1 VLADREHVEADLVG
15 AACDLADRLDPFGLA
30 RRLAGDRV
38 PRDVADGEDSKL
50 HFASPFLDP
59 SSIPYTCARMQS
71 GSGGSPAGRREGG
84 RLARFAGRSY
94 AQVMD
99 DILDAYSRAVI
110 SVVERVSPSVANLR
124 VRLRSRSREREAG
137 GAAVVITE
145 DRLVTNAHVVPAAT
159 REGWASFPDGREFRF
174 SVVGRDPFSDL
185 AVIAIDGSNLH
196 PAELGDASTLQV
208 GQLVVAIGNP
218 HGFAGSVTAGVVSAV
233 GRSLPARAGGTLRM
247 IDNVIQTDASLNP
260 GNSGGAL
267 ATSDGRVVGIN
278 TALAG
283 MGLGLAV
290 PINEHTSGLIATLMR
305 DGRVRRAYIG
315 VGAAPRPLP
324 PKAVAALGRS
334 AGIELIDIA
343 PDSPAGAA
351 GLLPEDIVV
360 AVNGKP
366 IESVEE
372 LQRQLSAEAIGN
384 PQSLT
389 VVRSGAVIELEVR
402 PVELAA

>member
-1 VLADREHVEADLVG
+1 
-15 AACDLADRLDPFGLA
+15 
-30 RRLAGDRV
+30 
-38 PRDVADGEDSKL
+38 
-50 HFASPFLDP
+50 
-59 SSIPYTCARMQS
+59 
-71 GSGGSPAGRREGG
+71 
-84 RLARFAGRSY
+84 
-94 AQVMD
+94 MD
-99 DILDAYSRAVI
+99 DVLDAYSRAVI

-124 VRLRSRSREREAG
+124 VRLRARSRVREAG

-145 DRLVTNAHVVPAAT
+145 DRLVTNAHVVPAET

-185 AVIAIDGSNLH
+185 AVIGVDGGDLR

-218 HGFAGSVTAGVVSAV
+218 HGFAGVVSAV

-290 PINEHTSGLIATLMR
+290 PINDHTSGLIATLMR
-305 DGRVRRAYIG
+305 EGRVRRAYIG

-324 PKAVAALGRS
+324 PKAVAALGRT

-343 PDSPAGAA
+343 PGSPAGLA

-372 LQRQLSAEAIGN
+372 LQRQLSAEAIGT

-389 VVRSGAVIELEVR
+389 VVRSGALMELAVS